1 MFHQLSNSRRC
12 ADKRRSTLA
21 LLLPMVLLLWQGAQ
35 ARPPQAVAPYARQY
49 SAFAIQSCNR
59 VEAKLP
65 EITAIAEVMAKR
77 HLAGGAIGFVGGYY
91 EGSGLT
97 SELEGRSGGL
107 VNIGFDRVWTK
118 DRTAEQKAND
128 MAIVAWDDGPWTG
141 DLEKIK
147 TFKDAGTYIICFG
160 SRAGAGMAD
169 RVAACDAWLDT
180 GLFAGN
186 GSGVVTVF
194 GDRGFNTRAFG
205 TTERQT
211 PPVQAGRGNLLI
223 NMLNGWSLTAEFVAA
238 LTRQGKMP
246 TMWKAFLYPDG
257 REWAN
262 LYFQKKQFHDDY
274 QIAPIPAG
282 QLAKAY
288 LSAMR
293 TNITWFSMTQLPM
306 VQKAA
311 DAIAAESAAGR
322 QTIVATSSHAPP
334 TYTGKYEDKVWAK
347 ALEVN
352 SPEEIKA
359 TPDEALVLRL
369 GYSGIGQKEIDVL
382 AQKKQRVLFISSQ
395 NPLPGREIPKDLPVF
410 IDMGFP
416 FGDATVA
423 IEGYPIKILPP
434 SGIMQIVAY
443 ESVNVEVL
451 ARLARQPKPST
462 AIPGAAPAK

>member
-1 MFHQLSNSRRC
+1 ML
-12 ADKRRSTLA
+12 LPA
-21 LLLPMVLLLWQGAQ
+21 LLVLWQYAPAQ
-35 ARPPQAVAPYARQY
+35 TAPQPVAPYAKKY
-49 SAFAIQSCNR
+49 TDFALQSCAR
-59 VEAKLP
+59 VEEKLP
-65 EITAIAEVMAKR
+65 EITALAEVMAKR

-107 VNIGFDRVWTK
+107 INIGFDRVWTK
-118 DRTAEQKAND
+118 DRTPEQKAND
-128 MAIVAWDDGPWTG
+128 MAIIAWDNGPWAG

-147 TFKDAGTYIICFG
+147 KLKDTGTYIIGFG
-160 SRAGAGMAD
+160 PRGMPELAD
-169 RVAACDAWLDT
+169 RIAACDAWLDT
-180 GLFAGN
+180 GLGA
-186 GSGVVTVF
+186 GSGVVRIPSAVLGLTTLATV
-194 GDRGFNTRAFG
+194 
-205 TTERQT
+205 
-211 PPVQAGRGNLLI
+211 GRGNLLI

-246 TMWKAFLYPDG
+246 TMWKAYLYPDG
-257 REWAN
+257 REWADK
-262 LYFQKKQFHDDY
+262 YFLKKQFHDDF

-282 QLAKAY
+282 QLAKSY
-288 LSAMR
+288 LSTMR
-293 TNITWFSMTQLPM
+293 ETIQRFADTQLPM

-311 DAIAAESAAGR
+311 EAIAAESAAGR

-347 ALEVN
+347 ALEIN
-352 SPEEIKA
+352 SPEQIKA

-369 GYSGIGQKEIDVL
+369 GYSGIGQKEIEVL

-416 FGDATVA
+416 FGDATTS

-451 ARLARQPKPST
+451 ARLAKQPAP
-462 AIPGAAPAK
+462 AAPAPPAQ